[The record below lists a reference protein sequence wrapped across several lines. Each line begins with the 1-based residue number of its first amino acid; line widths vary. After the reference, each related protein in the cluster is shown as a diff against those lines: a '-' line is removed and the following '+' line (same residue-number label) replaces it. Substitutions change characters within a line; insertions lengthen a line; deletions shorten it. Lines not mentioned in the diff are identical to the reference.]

1 MEYGLFYQLPSWP
14 EQDTKTRYDETI
26 AQIVLG
32 DQLGFDVAWLAEMHF
47 QPEYSVMPSP
57 IVVGAAVAAQTQRI
71 RIGTGVILLPL
82 HDPLRAAEDA
92 ATLDILSNG
101 RLEYGIG
108 RGGRPAHYYGFG
120 IPVEDRDQRFTEA
133 LEVLLGAWN
142 DPPLT
147 FHGQHFNYQEVN
159 VTPKPLQR
167 PHPRLRIAA
176 NSGESLERAAQLAI
190 PIMITPITN
199 ARSDLIERC
208 HTYRRIRESIGKPAT
223 PDDIAVLFPI
233 FVHETGQTALD
244 QMEDSMMRYI
254 RIIAQTMLA
263 GYMHHGTDPTQ
274 IPPLAQ
280 RLNTITYSE
289 VLATMCIAGDPD
301 QVLAGLQ
308 RAQDDYGTGQIMC
321 WFNAGG
327 LIPHTRVTDSMHLF
341 MREVTPRL

>member
-1 MEYGLFYQLPSWP
+1 MEYGLFYQLPSWA
-14 EQDTKTRYDETI
+14 EQDRKTRYDQTI
-26 AQIVLG
+26 EQIVLG

-57 IVVGAAVAAQTQRI
+57 IVVGAAVAARTQRI

-92 ATLDILSNG
+92 ATLDIISNG

-108 RGGRPAHYYGFG
+108 RGGRPSHYYGFG
-120 IPVEDRDQRFTEA
+120 IPVEDRDERFTEA
-133 LEVLLGAWN
+133 LDVLRGAWA
-142 DPPLT
+142 DEPLT
-147 FHGQHFNYQEVN
+147 FHGKHFNYEELN

-176 NSGESLERAAQLAI
+176 NSEDSLDRAARMGI

-199 ARSDLIERC
+199 TREDLIERC
-208 HTYRRIRESIGKPAT
+208 HSYRRIRDEIGDPAT
-223 PDDIAVLFPI
+223 PDDIAVLFPL
-233 FVHETGQTALD
+233 FVHESGQTALD
-244 QMEDSMMRYI
+244 QMEESVMRYI

-274 IPPLAQ
+274 IPPLGL
-280 RLNTITYSE
+280 RLNTITYPE
-289 VLATMCIAGDPD
+289 VLDTMCIAGDPD
-301 QVLAGLQ
+301 QVLTGIQ
-308 RAQDDYGTGQIMC
+308 QAQADYGTGQIMC
-321 WFNAGG
+321 WFNPGG
-327 LIPHTRVTDSMHLF
+327 LVPHPQVTDTMRLF